1 MNLYSHISID
11 IEESQ
16 ISLKSKLSNKS
27 ECFTESVIRGM
38 TQLCL
43 QHNAINL
50 SQGTPAYQPPDEVK
64 QAAIAAIQEGYNQ
77 YSITWGAPDFREAIS
92 QKMETFNRIETDAA
106 KNVTVTCGSTEGM
119 LSTLLAII
127 NPGDEVIIF
136 EPFYENYGPDT
147 IISGAKPVYVALQE
161 TETEHGGRQLTYNPE
176 ELRNAF
182 SLNTKAIIINTPNNP
197 LGKVFTLV
205 ELQEIADLCCE
216 HDCLAITDE
225 IYEHMI
231 YDDKTHISIGS
242 LPQMKDRTI
251 TVSGLSKTYSMTG
264 WRLGY
269 VIAPEILTNAIR
281 KMHDFLTVG
290 APHPLQ
296 RAGIAA
302 LKLPESYY
310 KELVEKYD
318 RNRQR
323 LVTILKEAGF
333 RCQPPEA
340 AYYIM
345 TDISDFGFPDDTT
358 FAHWLVKEIGV
369 GGVPGTSFYSRPH
382 LGKTKF
388 RFMFSMSNDILDE
401 AGDRL
406 MQIKSKI

>member
-1 MNLYSHISID
+1 
-11 IEESQ
+11 
-16 ISLKSKLSNKS
+16 
-27 ECFTESVIRGM
+27 M

-43 QHNAINL
+43 RHNAINL

-77 YSITWGAPDFREAIS
+77 YSITWGAPDFREAIA
-92 QKMETFNRIETDAA
+92 QKMNIFNRIDTDAA

-119 LSTLLAII
+119 LSALLAII

-161 TETEHGGRQLTYNPE
+161 TETDDGGIRFTYDKNELT
-176 ELRNAF
+176 NAF
-182 SLNTKAIIINTPNNP
+182 SKNTKAIIINTPNNP
-197 LGKVFTLV
+197 LGKVFTDE
-205 ELQEIADLCCE
+205 ELQEIADLCSTY
-216 HDCLAITDE
+216 DCIAITDE

-231 YDDKTHISIGS
+231 YDDSSHISIGS
-242 LPQMKDRTI
+242 LPIMKDRTI

-269 VIAPEILTNAIR
+269 VVAPEILSNAIR

-296 RAGIAA
+296 RAGIVA
-302 LKLPESYY
+302 LNLPLSYY
-310 KELVEKYD
+310 KELVKKYD
-318 RNRQR
+318 KNRKL
-323 LVTILKEAGF
+323 LVKILTDAGF
-333 RCQPPEA
+333 RCHPPEA

-345 TDISDFGFPDDTT
+345 TDITDFGFPDDTA

-369 GGVPGTSFYSRPH
+369 GGVPGSSFYSRPH

-388 RFMFSMSNDILDE
+388 RFMFSMSDEILDE
-401 AGDRL
+401 AGERL
-406 MQIKSKI
+406 MKIKSKI

>member
-1 MNLYSHISID
+1 
-11 IEESQ
+11 
-16 ISLKSKLSNKS
+16 
-27 ECFTESVIRGM
+27 M

-77 YSITWGAPDFREAIS
+77 YSITWGAPDFREAIAH
-92 QKMETFNRIETDAA
+92 KMNTFNGIETDAA

-119 LSTLLAII
+119 LSSLLAII

-161 TETEHGGRQLTYNPE
+161 IETEDSGLRLTYDRN
-176 ELRNAF
+176 ELKNAF
-182 SLNTKAIIINTPNNP
+182 SSKTKAIIINTPNNP
-197 LGKVFTLV
+197 LGKVFTST
-205 ELQEIADLCCE
+205 ELQEIAELCTAY
-216 HDCLAITDE
+216 DCLAITDE

-231 YDDKTHISIGS
+231 YDDKPHISIGS

-269 VIAPEILTNAIR
+269 VVAPDILTNAIR

-302 LKLPESYY
+302 LNLPSSYY

-318 RNRQR
+318 RNRKR
-323 LVTILKEAGF
+323 LVNILTDAGF
-333 RCQPPEA
+333 RCHPPEA

-345 TDISDFGFPDDTT
+345 TDISDFGFPDDTA

-369 GGVPGTSFYSRPH
+369 GGVPGSSFYSRPH
-382 LGKTKF
+382 IGKTKF
-388 RFMFSMSNDILDE
+388 RFMFSMSDDILDE
-401 AGDRL
+401 AGNRL
-406 MQIKSKI
+406 MKVKSKI

>member
-1 MNLYSHISID
+1 M
-11 IEESQ
+11 
-16 ISLKSKLSNKS
+16 SLHSKLSDKS
-27 ECFTESVIRGM
+27 TRFTESVIRGM

-64 QAAIAAIQEGYNQ
+64 YAAIEAIQEGYNQ
-77 YSITWGAPDFREAIS
+77 YSITWGAPDFRNAIAY
-92 QKMETFNRIETDAA
+92 KMTTFNNILTDST

-119 LSTLLAII
+119 LSSLLAII

-147 IISGAKPVYVALQE
+147 IISGAKPVYVALRESRPVDGIVQFTYDS
-161 TETEHGGRQLTYNPE
+161 TELS
-176 ELRNAF
+176 NAF
-182 SLNTKAIIINTPNNP
+182 SPKTKAIIINTPNNP
-197 LGKVFTLV
+197 LGKVFTQE

-216 HDCLAITDE
+216 YDCIAVTDE

-231 YDDKTHISIGS
+231 YDNKPHISIGS
-242 LPQMKDRTI
+242 FPQMQDRTI
-251 TVSGLSKTYSMTG
+251 TISGLSKTYSMTG

-269 VIAPEILTNAIR
+269 VVAPETLTDAIR

-302 LKLPESYY
+302 LNLPASYY
-310 KELVEKYD
+310 EELVLKYD
-318 RNRQR
+318 KNRQQ
-323 LVTILKEAGF
+323 LLTTLTESGF
-333 RCQPPEA
+333 SCFSPEG

-345 TDISDFGFPDDTT
+345 TDISDFGFPDDTA
-358 FAHWLVKEIGV
+358 FAHWLVKEVGI
-369 GGVPGTSFYSRPH
+369 GGVPGSSFYSRSEF
-382 LGKTKF
+382 GRTKF
-388 RFMFSMSNDILDE
+388 RFMFSLKKDILE
-401 AGDRL
+401 QAGERL
-406 MQIKSKI
+406 MRIQSKL

>member
-1 MNLYSHISID
+1 MSV
-11 IEESQ
+11 
-16 ISLKSKLSNKS
+16 KSKLSNKS
-27 ECFTESVIRGM
+27 ERFTESVIRGM

-43 QHNAINL
+43 KHNAINL

-64 QAAIAAIQEGYNQ
+64 QAAIAAIQDGYNQ
-77 YSITWGAPDFREAIS
+77 YSITWGAPDFREAIAH
-92 QKMETFNRIETDAA
+92 KMNTFNGIETDAA

-119 LSTLLAII
+119 LSALLAII

-161 TETEHGGRQLTYNPE
+161 TDTEDGKMRFTYDKA
-176 ELRNAF
+176 ELKNAF
-182 SLNTKAIIINTPNNP
+182 SNNTKAIIINTPNNP
-197 LGKVFTLV
+197 LGKVFTHD
-205 ELQEIADLCCE
+205 ELQEIADLCITY
-216 HDCLAITDE
+216 DCLAITDE

-231 YDDKTHISIGS
+231 YDGKQHISIGS
-242 LPQMKDRTI
+242 LPNMTDRTI

-269 VIAPEILTNAIR
+269 VVASEILSNAIR

-296 RAGIAA
+296 RAGIVA
-302 LKLPESYY
+302 LNLPSSYY
-310 KELVEKYD
+310 KELVQKYD
-318 RNRQR
+318 RNRKL
-323 LVTILKEAGF
+323 LVNILTEAGF
-333 RCQPPEA
+333 RCHPPEA

-345 TDISDFGFPDDTT
+345 TDISDFGFPDDTA
-358 FAHWLVKEIGV
+358 FAHWLVQEIGV
-369 GGVPGTSFYSRPH
+369 GGVPGSSFYSRPH

-388 RFMFSMSNDILDE
+388 RFMFSMSDDILDE
-401 AGDRL
+401 AGNRL
-406 MQIKSKI
+406 MKIKSKI

>member
-1 MNLYSHISID
+1 MSV
-11 IEESQ
+11 
-16 ISLKSKLSNKS
+16 KSKLSNKS
-27 ECFTESVIRGM
+27 ERFTESVIRGM

-43 QHNAINL
+43 KHNAINL

-64 QAAIAAIQEGYNQ
+64 QAAIAAIQDGYNQ
-77 YSITWGAPDFREAIS
+77 YSITWGAPDFREAIAH
-92 QKMETFNRIETDAA
+92 KMNKFNGIETDAA

-119 LSTLLAII
+119 LSALLAII

-161 TETEHGGRQLTYNPE
+161 TDTENGEMRFTYDKD
-176 ELRNAF
+176 ELKNAF
-182 SLNTKAIIINTPNNP
+182 SNNTKAIIINTPNNP
-197 LGKVFTLV
+197 LGKVFTHD
-205 ELQEIADLCCE
+205 ELQEIADLCITY
-216 HDCLAITDE
+216 DCLAITDE

-231 YDDKTHISIGS
+231 YDGKSHISIGS
-242 LPQMKDRTI
+242 LPNMTDRTI

-269 VIAPEILTNAIR
+269 VVASEILSNAIR

-296 RAGIAA
+296 RAGIVA
-302 LKLPESYY
+302 LNLPSSYY
-310 KELVEKYD
+310 KELVQKYD
-318 RNRQR
+318 RNRKL
-323 LVTILKEAGF
+323 LVNILTEAGF
-333 RCQPPEA
+333 RCHPPEA

-345 TDISDFGFPDDTT
+345 TDISDFGFPDDTA
-358 FAHWLVKEIGV
+358 FAHWLVQEIGV
-369 GGVPGTSFYSRPH
+369 GGVPGSSFYSRPH

-388 RFMFSMSNDILDE
+388 RFMFSMSDDILDE
-401 AGDRL
+401 AGNRL
-406 MQIKSKI
+406 MKIKSKI

>member
-1 MNLYSHISID
+1 M
-11 IEESQ
+11 
-16 ISLKSKLSNKS
+16 SLHSKLSDKS
-27 ECFTESVIRGM
+27 TRFTESVIRGM

-64 QAAIAAIQEGYNQ
+64 YAAIEAIQEGYNQ
-77 YSITWGAPDFREAIS
+77 YSITWGAPDFRNAIA
-92 QKMETFNRIETDAA
+92 QKMTIFNNIPTDPT

-119 LSTLLAII
+119 LSSLLAII

-147 IISGAKPVYVALQE
+147 IISGAKPVYVPLRESQAVNGIMQFS
-161 TETEHGGRQLTYNPE
+161 YDSS
-176 ELRNAF
+176 ELRDAF
-182 SLNTKAIIINTPNNP
+182 SANTKAIIINTPNNP
-197 LGKVFTLV
+197 LGKVFTV
-205 ELQEIADLCCE
+205 DELQEIADLCCE
-216 HDCLAITDE
+216 FDSIAITDE

-231 YDDKTHISIGS
+231 YDDKPHISLGS
-242 LPQMKDRTI
+242 FPEMKDRTI

-269 VIAPEILTNAIR
+269 VVAPDLLTDAIR

-302 LKLPESYY
+302 LNLPPSYY
-310 KELVEKYD
+310 EELVIKYD
-318 RNRQR
+318 KNRKQ
-323 LVTILKEAGF
+323 LLNTLTESGF
-333 RCQPPEA
+333 SCFSPEG

-345 TDISDFGFPDDTT
+345 TDISNFGFPDDTT

-369 GGVPGTSFYSRPH
+369 GGVPGSSFYSRSEF
-382 LGKTKF
+382 GKSKF
-388 RFMFSMSNDILDE
+388 RFMFSLSKDKLDQ

>member
-1 MNLYSHISID
+1 MSV
-11 IEESQ
+11 
-16 ISLKSKLSNKS
+16 KSKLSNKS
-27 ECFTESVIRGM
+27 ERFTESVIRGM

-77 YSITWGAPDFREAIS
+77 YSITWGAPDFREAIAH
-92 QKMETFNRIETDAA
+92 KMNTFNGIETDAA

-119 LSTLLAII
+119 LSSLLAII

-161 TETEHGGRQLTYNPE
+161 IETEDSGLRLTYDRN
-176 ELRNAF
+176 ELKNAF
-182 SLNTKAIIINTPNNP
+182 SSKTKAIIINTPNNP
-197 LGKVFTLV
+197 LGKVFTST
-205 ELQEIADLCCE
+205 ELQEIAELCTAY
-216 HDCLAITDE
+216 DCLAITDE

-231 YDDKTHISIGS
+231 YDDKPHISIGS

-269 VIAPEILTNAIR
+269 VVAPDILTNAIR

-302 LKLPESYY
+302 LNLPSSYY

-318 RNRQR
+318 RNRKR
-323 LVTILKEAGF
+323 LVNILTDAGF
-333 RCQPPEA
+333 RCHPPEA

-345 TDISDFGFPDDTT
+345 TDISDFGFPDDTA
-358 FAHWLVKEIGV
+358 FAHWLVQEIGV
-369 GGVPGTSFYSRPH
+369 GGVPGSSFYSRPH

-388 RFMFSMSNDILDE
+388 RFMFSMSDDILDE
-401 AGDRL
+401 AGNRL
-406 MQIKSKI
+406 MKIKSKI